1 MLNRTARRL
10 NEDYEKRHLAKT
22 PQELRAFVGQLGGL
36 QNEHMNL
43 RLREFF
49 TRLFNLV
56 RGGEGGEG
64 GIGWEELEKGEERG
78 RNEYE

>member
-1 MLNRTARRL
+1 MS
-10 NEDYEKRHLAKT
+10 
-22 PQELRAFVGQLGGL
+22 FS
-36 QNEHMNL
+36 
-43 RLREFF
+43 

-78 RNEYE
+78 QNE